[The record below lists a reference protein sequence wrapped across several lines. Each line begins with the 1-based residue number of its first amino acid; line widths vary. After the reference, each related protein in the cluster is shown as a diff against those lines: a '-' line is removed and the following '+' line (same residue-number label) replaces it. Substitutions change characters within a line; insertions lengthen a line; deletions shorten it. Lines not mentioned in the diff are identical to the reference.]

1 MEYAALKGV
10 ICEPFRLAFWS
21 ERGCGVFILAA
32 VRDSSGKNTFIAV
45 VIRFLGS
52 VI

>member
-1 MEYAALKGV
+1 VSRLGLLFGLKEV
-10 ICEPFRLAFWS
+10 VVCSFLS
-21 ERGCGVFILAA
+21 A